1 MEDLSLHIL
10 DVVENGVRANATEIH
25 VEITENEEQ
34 QELTLVIED
43 NGKGMSEEMLN
54 QASDPF
60 FTTKGGKKIGLGLSL
75 LSQSAEET
83 GGTVTV
89 TSKEGEGTRVTAIFK
104 TDHID
109 MRPLGDIPETMS
121 TLIAGNPDVRF
132 ILDYI
137 EGETRSRFDS
147 NE

>member
-137 EGETRSRFDS
+137 EGENRSRFDS
-147 NE
+147 SE